1 MKNNDVAVEARQPVI
16 TWEKS
21 VNGLHEFMQ
30 LMSAMRKNSVIN
42 DFLNTHE
49 LYGEEITD
57 NDCYNLVIKEKVTYV
72 YLKSNNVA
80 VAS

>member
-1 MKNNDVAVEARQPVI
+1 MKNAAVGINRTLVI

-30 LMSAMRKNSVIN
+30 LMRIMRKNSVIN
-42 DFLNTHE
+42 DFLNNHT
-49 LYGEEITD
+49 LYGAEITH
-57 NDCYNLVIKEKVTYV
+57 NSCYDLIIEKNTAYV

-80 VAS
+80 AVA